1 MKEQSPIIFWLL
13 LAATICIDTVAV
25 VWVFTET
32 LNRSEALYYGLSCGQ
47 LSVLCIWVAF
57 RARSQYWWW
66 LPPAAV
72 VLLVA
77 VLSYGLFDSAAIRD
91 VVPRE
96 IALANA
102 GLLLSQAALLLSVL
116 WVFQQTAVAQA
127 WGPSD
132 SARWRFSLKQVFIV
146 MTATAIILIS
156 LRQSKLIREV
166 PIPVLIWVI
175 NNVLLA
181 TAILVIQKSR
191 LHRIM
196 RLAITAGIAMAL
208 GLVIRLIS
216 SGQANG
222 VSLNLIQAIIL
233 FTWLEFGEIGPES
246 VQAPSDSA

>member
-1 MKEQSPIIFWLL
+1 MKEQSSIVFWLL
-13 LAATICIDTVAV
+13 LAATICIDVIAA
-25 VWVFTET
+25 VWVYAAT
-32 LNRSEALYYGLSCGQ
+32 LNRSEVLYYGLSCGQ

-77 VLSYGLFDSAAIRD
+77 VLSYGLFDSAAMRD

-116 WVFQQTAVAQA
+116 WVIQQTAIAQA
-127 WGPSD
+127 WMPSD

-146 MTATAIILIS
+146 MTSTAIILIS

-166 PIPVLIWVI
+166 PIPVLIWVV
-175 NNVLLA
+175 NNTILA
-181 TAILVIQKSR
+181 TAAVVIRTTQ
-191 LHRIM
+191 LHAVL
-196 RLAITAGIAMAL
+196 RLAITVAVAIAL

-216 SGQANG
+216 SGQAHG
-222 VSLNLIQAIIL
+222 VPLNLIQAIVL
-233 FTWLEFGEIGPES
+233 FTWLEFGEIGPGS
-246 VQAPSDSA
+246 AQVPSDNA